1 MKQSSWPD
9 VAAINQKNYY
19 TYAYLH
25 SINLF
30 LFAAMHQNA
39 D

>member
-19 TYAYLH
+19 TYVTHLLVSSTGATGL
-25 SINLF
+25 
-30 LFAAMHQNA
+30 NA